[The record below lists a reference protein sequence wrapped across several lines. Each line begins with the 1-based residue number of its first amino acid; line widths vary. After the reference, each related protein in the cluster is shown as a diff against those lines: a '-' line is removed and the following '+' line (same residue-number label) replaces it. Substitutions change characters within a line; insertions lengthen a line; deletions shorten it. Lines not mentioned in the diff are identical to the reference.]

1 MLITPSIYLIGF
13 MGSGKSSIGK
23 KLSNLLHF
31 DFVDTD
37 AEIERLTGKSIAQ
50 IFDVGEEHLF
60 REQERT
66 LIAELSQRDNIVVAT
81 GGGTPCYFDNMQR
94 MNESGLT
101 VYLHANPKILKQRL
115 IKQKSKRPLL
125 QNIPDESLELHIAEM
140 LFQRGHYYCQSKI
153 TVEAFNITAKK
164 LMEMIKPSS
173 FSL

>member
-1 MLITPSIYLIGF
+1 MTRIYLIGF

-23 KLSNLLHF
+23 KLANLLHF

-37 AEIERLTGKSIAQ
+37 AEIERLIGKSIAQ
-50 IFDVGEEHLF
+50 IFDAGEEHLF
-60 REQERT
+60 REQERM
-66 LIAELSQRDNIVVAT
+66 LIAKLSQRDNIVVAT
-81 GGGTPCYFDNMQR
+81 GGGTPCYFDNMYR

-125 QNIPDESLELHIAEM
+125 QNIPDESMELHIAEM
-140 LFQRGHYYCQSKI
+140 LFQRGGHYCQSKI

-164 LMEMIKPSS
+164 LMEAIKPSS